1 MELALLV
8 LLMALVIHFPR
19 KSGPARVLRE
29 DSLTPRIEVTFND
42 EHKEEMMLDTGASLT
57 TITQNMAKTLK
68 VKPLGEGVFTL
79 ADNKQVKMP
88 IGKVESIEV
97 GGAKV
102 ENVVVAIGNVPLLGQ
117 SFFGNHEVIIK
128 RDVVEFRE

>member
-19 KSGPARVLRE
+19 KSGPARVQRG
-29 DSLTPRIEVTFND
+29 DSLTPTIEVTFND
-42 EHKEEMMLDTGASLT
+42 EHKEEMMLDTGASVT

-68 VKPLGEGVFTL
+68 VKPVGEQIFIL
-79 ADNKQVKMP
+79 ADGKEVKMP
-88 IGKVESIEV
+88 IGEVKSIEV

-102 ENVVVAIGNVPLLGQ
+102 ENVEVAIGNVPLLGQ
-117 SFFGNHEVIIK
+117 SFFGKHEIILK

>member
-19 KSGPARVLRE
+19 KSGPARVQRGN
-29 DSLTPRIEVTFND
+29 SLTPRIEVTFND
-42 EHKEEMMLDTGASLT
+42 EHKEEMILDTGASVT

-68 VKPLGEGVFTL
+68 VKPVGEAVFTL